1 MSRASIFNTPDP
13 PVPLVP
19 FSRLDGAKLTFGDVT
34 GSFPGDGKA
43 VRLIVEDGLEAYLPL
58 ADLVD
63 ADKERERLTKQANK
77 LAQEIEVC
85 SVNMLLPASRTITIV
100 CSRLRFVRSH
110 AVVLSQGLE
119 KRLAGKAFL
128 DKAPKELVE
137 STRAALNEKTEQLA
151 TVNKSI
157 QDLA

>member
-1 MSRASIFNTPDP
+1 
-13 PVPLVP
+13 
-19 FSRLDGAKLTFGDVT
+19 
-34 GSFPGDGKA
+34 
-43 VRLIVEDGLEAYLPL
+43 
-58 ADLVD
+58 
-63 ADKERERLTKQANK
+63 
-77 LAQEIEVC
+77 
-85 SVNMLLPASRTITIV
+85 
-100 CSRLRFVRSH
+100 
-110 AVVLSQGLE
+110 VVVSQGLE